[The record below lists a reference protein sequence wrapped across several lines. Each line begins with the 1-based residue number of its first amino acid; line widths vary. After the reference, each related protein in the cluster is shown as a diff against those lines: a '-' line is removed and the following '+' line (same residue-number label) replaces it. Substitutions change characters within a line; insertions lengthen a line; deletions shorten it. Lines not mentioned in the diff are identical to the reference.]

1 MLFLIIR
8 LSYIIATMYHTYIF
22 IPLYNMLI
30 GIMDLFPWMDIGVA
44 VIVFTCVVKFILF
57 PLSKKA
63 IISQI
68 KMKAVEPKVAVLREK
83 YKSDQKVMGQKLM
96 ELYKENNV
104 NPFSMLLPILIQ
116 FPIIIAMY
124 SVFANSG
131 LPVVNESYLYSF
143 IHVPVADVNFLGLI
157 DTTKTSLLISVLV
170 AVSQFAYLQY
180 NSIQQKKSPSN
191 VGGISAGSQASSI
204 LASSAIMDR
213 MKYIFPV
220 IIFIISLNLSAA
232 IGIYWVVSNL
242 FTLGQDYWVRHSHS
256 KKMLKLLEVK

>member
-1 MLFLIIR
+1 
-8 LSYIIATMYHTYIF
+8 MYHTYIF

-30 GIMDLFPWMDIGVA
+30 GIMDLFPWMDMGVA

-68 KMKAVEPKVAVLREK
+68 KMKAVEPKVAELREK
-83 YKSDQKVMGQKLM
+83 YKSDQKLMGQKLM

-104 NPFSMLLPILIQ
+104 NLFSMLFPILIQ

-124 SVFANSG
+124 SVFARSG

-143 IHVPVADVNFLGLI
+143 IHVPVANVHFLGLI
-157 DTTKTSLLISVLV
+157 DTTKTSLIISILV

-180 NSIQQKKSPSN
+180 SSIQQKKSSTATLNTKDSSVPS
-191 VGGISAGSQASSI
+191 VFAGNAMMNQ
-204 LASSAIMDR
+204 

-220 IIFIISLNLSAA
+220 IIFFISLKLSAA

-242 FTLGQDYWVRHSHS
+242 FTLCQDYWVRHSHS